1 MIVPNIFAS
10 LFTNDVALID
20 YSTPAI
26 RMFFF
31 VNVLLGIQIACQ
43 NTFIAIGNAKTSLF
57 LAVLRKIIL
66 LIPLII
72 ILPNFIE
79 PQING
84 VFIAEPISDFVAVLT
99 PAIMFIK
106 TIKNYKKLSY

>member
-1 MIVPNIFAS
+1 MFIPNIFAS
-10 LFTNDVALID
+10 LFTSDTSLID

-57 LAVLRKIIL
+57 LAILRKIIL

-72 ILPNFIE
+72 ILPNFID
-79 PQING
+79 PKING
-84 VFIAEPISDFVAVLT
+84 VFIAEPISDFIAVLT
-99 PAIMFIK
+99 TVIMFRK
-106 TIKNYKKLSY
+106 TYKKL